1 MSLKNWEFFQ
11 QKAKAAVAEMEKAT
25 AEAESLREENRRLRL
40 QIESMESTIAK
51 GMAGNRELQKRLDSA
66 YVAISALGVEFQHKI
81 NSLINEITN
90 KGIEK

>member
-40 QIESMESTIAK
+40 RIESMENTIAL
-51 GMAGNRELQKRLDSA
+51 GMVGNRELQKRLDSA
-66 YVAISALGVEFQHKI
+66 YVAISTLGVEFQH
-81 NSLINEITN
+81 EILSIVDE
-90 KGIEK
+90 IEKKED